1 MNKFTK
7 VCYFLITY
15 VFTMMVLS
23 FIIGIGIKVLNSFF
37 DGDIAIQTYVYFL
50 MAIDGIS
57 FLLLAVYV
65 LFNIRKVIDMN
76 YDDCV
81 EFMKEY
87 EEEHDIQQEVEENAN
102 ASSVNA
108 SASVEPSS
116 PRSNGFKK
124 VEEEDIVIGGTSVAG
139 AAGVAG
145 VAGVVGAGVLA
156 SSIENERILS
166 EAERQALLSEVLD
179 ADGSA
184 EADEE
189 LEASVNEM
197 ASDTDL
203 DGVDDYDEIPLP
215 DDDDYDGID
224 EDEAEIASLWS

>member
-7 VCYFLITY
+7 VCYLMITY

-57 FLLLAVYV
+57 FLILAVYV

-87 EEEHDIQQEVEENAN
+87 EEEHDKHEQETEENAN
-102 ASSVNA
+102 SVSVDAS
-108 SASVEPSS
+108 EPSS
-116 PRSNGFKK
+116 TRSNGFKK
-124 VEEEDIVIGGTSVAG
+124 VEEEDIVIGGNATGVAG
-139 AAGVAG
+139 IAGVAG
-145 VAGVVGAGVLA
+145 IVGAGVLA
-156 SSIENERILS
+156 SRIENERIMS

-179 ADGSA
+179 ADGS
-184 EADEE
+184 DEDP
-189 LEASVNEM
+189 EASISEM
-197 ASDTDL
+197 ISDTDI
-203 DGVDDYDEIPLP
+203 DDVDDYDEIPLP